1 MSEQVVPDYRPA
13 QPHGWPSV
21 GPDQLIGMTLG
32 GNPTSRTF
40 VHNGK
45 VFRIELVTPHPV
57 YRDRPVDPEV
67 AFERTL
73 ADAFGATYAFRYTGG
88 DGRGELRVQSYGVT
102 ASEPVGG
109 RPLLYG
115 GDVYVVY
122 QPDHRAADRRADRML
137 RWIQV
142 ARVPGRSGARE
153 SLLDNGRRANPYHVS
168 GGRTSAA
175 GASVVNFYHC
185 LLSPVIDDV
194 PIRPD
199 RFVAE
204 SFLVCDTRTHNSAG
218 KAVVEV
224 YGGIRYGWQVHE
236 VTA

>member
-1 MSEQVVPDYRPA
+1 MSGNLIPDYRPA
-13 QPHGWPSV
+13 QPHGWPSTD
-21 GPDQLIGMTLG
+21 PDQLIGVTLG

-40 VHNGK
+40 VHSGRSY
-45 VFRIELVTPHPV
+45 RIELLTPHPV
-57 YRDRPVDPEV
+57 YRDRPADPEV

-73 ADAFGATYAFRYTGG
+73 ADAFGAAYAFRDTGG
-88 DGRGELRVQSYGVT
+88 LNGRGEFRVQSYGVV
-102 ASEPVGG
+102 ASEPVDG

-115 GDVYVVY
+115 GDLYVVY
-122 QPDHRAADRRADRML
+122 QPAARGTDRMF

-142 ARVPGRSGARE
+142 ARVPGPSGAGE
-153 SLLDNGRRANPYHVS
+153 SLLDNRRRANPYHVN

-175 GASVVNFYHC
+175 GSSVINFYHGVV
-185 LLSPVIDDV
+185 SPVMTDAALG
-194 PIRPD
+194 PD

-204 SFLVCDTRTHNSAG
+204 SFLVHDTRTRDSAG

-224 YGGIRYGWQVHE
+224 YGGIGYGWQLRE